1 MSLEGGPAAAS
12 APPVHPGITSVLV
25 VGALVAVTAA
35 VFVGAIVVPYYVN
48 NLDALPLAEVASGAH
63 DPKDLWPQ
71 GAAGAT
77 VQLTAFLAIALTP
90 LTAFVGAA
98 MSGTLLLRRSA
109 GARVRTGSV
118 LVLGLSLAVLGAYF
132 SPFGSA
138 LTIWRM
144 D

>member
-1 MSLEGGPAAAS
+1 M
-12 APPVHPGITSVLV
+12 

-35 VFVGAIVVPYYVN
+35 VFVGTIVVPYYVN

-77 VQLTAFLAIALTP
+77 VQLSAFLAIALTP

-132 SPFGSA
+132 SPLGSA